1 MTFGKF
7 LIRALSGFE
16 MAPPVVG
23 ATSGA
28 PLETKPAGR
37 GTPVRE
43 NPDQTSRIEKWWWS
57 RPLWRLTPKSVY
69 TRLENKRGF
78 YSLTGLLLPRPQV
91 AAKLLGFWFLW
102 AMLLL
107 FLHL

>member
-16 MAPPVVG
+16 MAPPVVR

-28 PLETKPAGR
+28 PLEMKPAGR

-43 NPDQTSRIEKWWWS
+43 NPDQTSPIEKWWWS
-57 RPLWRLTPKSVY
+57 R
-69 TRLENKRGF
+69 
-78 YSLTGLLLPRPQV
+78 
-91 AAKLLGFWFLW
+91 
-102 AMLLL
+102 
-107 FLHL
+107 

>member
-16 MAPPVVG
+16 MAPPVVA

-28 PLETKPAGR
+28 PLKTKPAGR

-43 NPDQTSRIEKWWWS
+43 NPDQTN
-57 RPLWRLTPKSVY
+57 LLKS
-69 TRLENKRGF
+69 GG
-78 YSLTGLLLPRPQV
+78 GLGLYG
-91 AAKLLGFWFLW
+91 A
-102 AMLLL
+102 
-107 FLHL
+107 